1 MKEKCPVQVP
11 VCSLPLGPLLGEL
24 PGLHLL
30 VEGGEDLLHAAAA
43 LTQQECLR
51 LLETRNIN
59 ISRRAKLT
67 HKSRKNLEISCFEVM
82 DVLF

>member
-1 MKEKCPVQVP
+1 MKEKCTVLQVP

-30 VEGGEDLLHAAAA
+30 VEGGKDLLHVAAA

-51 LLETRNIN
+51 LLEPSRTIN
-59 ISRRAKLT
+59 LWANSLERLT
-67 HKSRKNLEISCFEVM
+67 ANANTAAIL
-82 DVLF
+82 

>member
-30 VEGGEDLLHAAAA
+30 VEGGEDLQADAAD

-51 LLETRNIN
+51 LLETSRTIN
-59 ISRRAKLT
+59 MTTSVADPGEQK
-67 HKSRKNLEISCFEVM
+67 
-82 DVLF
+82 